1 MMRLRPVTHCFVALV
16 ATLLAGPSACRKSD
30 IALANGDDP
39 IAALNVRAPTT
50 KYVHEYWLDQA
61 TRKTPLWDSA
71 YALCSAYWP
80 HQDGSKPNCGH
91 VYTANFY
98 RSGATTPIRK
108 KNMSVDSLAPKP

>member
-1 MMRLRPVTHCFVALV
+1 MTRPSPAAHICTALV
-16 ATLLAGPSACRKSD
+16 ATLLVGASGCKKSD

-39 IAALNVRAPTT
+39 IAALNAKAPTG

-61 TRKTPLWDSA
+61 TRRTPLWDRA

-80 HQDGSKPNCGH
+80 HQDGTKPNCGH

-108 KNMSVDSLAPKP
+108 KNMSVDSLFPKP